1 MTKAVIDGV
10 AFGVMLTVI
19 YFVLQFLG
27 PVQ

>member
-1 MTKAVIDGV
+1 MTKNVIDGV
-10 AFGVMLTVI
+10 LFWLMLTVI